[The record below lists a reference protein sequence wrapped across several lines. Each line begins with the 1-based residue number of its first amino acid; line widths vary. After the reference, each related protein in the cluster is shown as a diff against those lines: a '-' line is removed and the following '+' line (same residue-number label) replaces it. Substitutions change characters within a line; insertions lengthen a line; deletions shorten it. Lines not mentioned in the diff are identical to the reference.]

1 MYEFLVR
8 TAVTT
13 NEEAVWPIDQWTR
26 HPAVQGSRRHLLV
39 FFLGKRTFLG
49 GPEFK
54 SSATLVNRQQVASC

>member
-13 NEEAVWPIDQWTR
+13 NKEAVWSIDLWTC
-26 HPAVQGSRRHLLV
+26 HPVVQGSLRHLLV
-39 FFLGKRTFLG
+39 FFFGKRTFLG

>member
-13 NEEAVWPIDQWTR
+13 NEEAVWPSDQWTCN
-26 HPAVQGSRRHLLV
+26 PAVQGSRRHLLA

-49 GPEFK
+49 GPELK
-54 SSATLVNRQQVASC
+54 SSATLVNRELVASC